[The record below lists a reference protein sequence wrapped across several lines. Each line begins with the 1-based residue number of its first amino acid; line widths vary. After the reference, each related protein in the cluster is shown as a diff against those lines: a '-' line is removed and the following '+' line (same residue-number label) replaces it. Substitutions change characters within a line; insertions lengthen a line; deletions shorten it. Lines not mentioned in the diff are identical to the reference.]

1 LAAWPGQE
9 LTPDYETRAEMRRIA
24 MKKTNEPTYR
34 INGRV
39 IDSQSRRGIAGLR
52 VEAWDKDLIAN
63 DLVGSGQTGNEGEFN
78 IEFTTGYFQKLFL
91 DRKPDLFFKVFDDG
105 ELLKSTEDSVLW
117 NIPAGATPVEIAV
130 PVSQQPR
137 PIGSSNGDSDASD
150 YTVSGVVSSSDRPGV
165 KDLRVDV
172 MDRNVSGD
180 VLLTSASTD
189 DRGRYK
195 ATFPA
200 SLLRE
205 LKKQQPDLQARVF
218 ADKTFLAAS
227 EVRYNAGHNETLNVE
242 LPANSAAL
250 ASEHETL
257 LNSLAPHFNGAL
269 RDLKE
274 SGERQDITY
283 LANKTGW
290 DARAVA
296 LAALADQF
304 SQQSSDAA
312 GQPAIKPA
320 FYYALFRAGLP
331 ANADTLFRTDAETV
345 KQVLQKAV
353 KQGVIEQASEQ
364 EIDAAAQDF
373 QKLSAQNRLT
383 SAPVIGTSSL
393 KDLLAVSRLSETE
406 QTKFSELLT
415 KNQQDSTKLWAAVE
429 NELGPQRAKQLQVD
443 GKLSLLTINNAPLVS
458 QLHTFAG
465 NGEINDPVQLAEKGL
480 HRAADWLP
488 LLDNNVQIPKE
499 IPGATPELKKAN
511 YAEFLA
517 AQIRISYPT
526 AAVAEMVR
534 KGDLTVQS
542 PAQVNTF
549 LTQNQGQFEIGV
561 MPVEHFIARN
571 NLNVD
576 KNTLTEVK
584 QIERVYQIT
593 PDDRAMNTLLKN
605 GINAAA
611 DVVRFERGTFIQ
623 KFGEQMGGAAIAA
636 QTYDKSVQIHNAV
649 LNVVVGYLT
658 ARNGIS
664 IGSQPLAARNGDG
677 NGMVLEPAPDGPAS
691 DVIAYPTLESLFGEM
706 DFCACDHCHS
716 ILSPA
721 AYLVDLLEFLDQAP
735 TEAGKDNPLA
745 VLRERRPDIENLPLT
760 CENTNTALPYIDVVN
775 EILEY
780 FIANAV
786 QPLTLRDYLGHDT
799 GTASSADLLASP
811 QFVMDAAYTTL
822 RNESFPALLPF
833 HQPLENLRRYFD
845 KFEVRLPLAM
855 ERLRVNDQL
864 ERGANTYGWRD
875 ILMEELYLSRDEYQI
890 LTDGGANPLWRI
902 YGFANGTTD
911 ADVINELSNAKQFTR
926 RLDIT
931 YEDLVEILKTRF
943 INPNSDL
950 VPKLERLGVSF
961 GAMQALKNNTLAD
974 ADFDALLPTG
984 AGAPDPAEYDNDIKG
999 WVRNQANFD
1008 RIMAIITLVDP
1019 SANPDPC
1026 NFDHLEFRFARP
1038 MAGPND
1044 TSTRLGVVEFVRLL
1058 RLIRFWKKLGWTIE
1072 QTDAAICALFP
1083 VPAFPNGASAIDT
1096 VAKLDTGFLL
1106 LLPRLG
1112 LVQRVMESL
1121 NLSVQR
1127 DLLPLLTLW
1136 SPLGTHGRSA
1146 LYRQM
1151 FLNAATLAQDRA
1163 FADNAYGEFLLDN
1176 TLKIADHAETLRAAF
1191 GQTGDEFDQL
1201 IDALGFGAGNVVY
1214 IHPQPTLQQAILDA
1228 GPGISYDNTAQRLA
1242 FSGVLTNTIRNA
1254 LKGVPGVTAGFQ
1266 NAIDLLYANQANL
1279 TFDNISAVYRHGWL
1293 ARKLRISVRELVLL
1307 KRFTGLDP
1315 FAPPDATN
1323 PAIVRLIEL
1332 VQSLG
1337 ANSIK
1342 SAAALYLIWNLDLSG
1357 KSAPDPAQTIE
1368 FARTLRA
1375 DFAAI
1380 DDQFAA
1386 SEDPSGNIARARMSL
1401 VYGSDATDT
1410 FFNLLEGTIT
1420 FDVPYTHAATTLE
1433 PPIVAADA
1441 QITYDNF
1448 RHRLG
1453 HTGLLSAI
1461 TANALKLAGA
1471 PAFATAV
1478 DALLARSDDVQGSF
1492 FSRYPELQPL
1502 FVSYTTSAASVEDKR
1517 KALLVAFSP
1526 ELSRRRKRQQALQRL
1541 SAAVSADLTFTEA
1554 LLDPGTAAPFPLHAG
1569 GDINR
1574 PALDDVIAVEKPG
1587 LAVNFFFRDTA
1598 TGAIDLTATAAGIDY
1613 SPGGAALPANPAP
1626 GAAISGIWSGQIET
1640 PEAGFYNFII
1650 ETDTSA
1656 TVTLN
1661 LDDQAVALVQNGNV
1675 WRNNNPLELAVAL
1688 HDVVLTVNRVTNAL
1702 SLKWETPKRSREV
1715 TPKRYL
1721 YPPGILQT
1729 FKDVYLRFLKAA
1741 SLAQAL
1747 RLTGGEISA
1756 FATHVDY
1763 RIAGD
1768 GWLNVL
1774 AVRGEAA
1781 PAVSAAF
1788 LKPLRDLLD
1797 FARLKAELSPDDE
1810 SLLAIL
1816 LDPPASDAGGSLYTL
1831 TGWDRISLAS
1841 LSAHF
1846 NLTLVDLTHFADFR
1860 RVSDVFELLQTM
1872 GVTASTLI
1880 KATTNN
1886 PTSTT
1891 VIDLQAALRARYEAD
1906 SWRDV
1911 VQPINDEMR
1920 GLQRDA
1926 LVAYI
1931 LHRLRSNAATSHID
1945 TADKLFEFFLMDVQ
1959 MEPCMQTSRI
1969 RHALSTVQLF
1979 IERCLMNLEPRASL
1993 GSAAS
1998 SLDNAPSKAKQW
2010 EWMKRYRVW
2019 EANRKVF
2026 LFPENWLE
2034 PELRDDKSPFFKEV
2048 ESELLQGDITE
2059 DAAAVSLLNYLSKLE
2074 EVAKLEPCGIY
2085 HAPENPEERTSEVN
2099 HVIARTAG
2107 AHRKYYYR
2115 RQEGK
2120 DGPWTPWEQVKL
2132 DIEDNPVMPLVWKGR
2147 LLLFWVRFLKEAP
2160 IDPAALPSLPPP
2172 PGTGDPIG
2180 TLTLTAI
2187 RTEAR
2192 SSAVSNSK
2200 VTVNAVL
2207 CWSEYYNG
2215 KWQPAKTSDIERP
2228 VSIDSFPPAGALA
2241 FDRSRF
2247 TLAAEEVPA
2256 GFVQPDDILRVD
2268 INGHG
2273 QGGGSFYLFNTH
2285 SLPVRRDDATGVVE
2299 IADLPHPSRNISV
2312 ETDTLKITY
2321 FDGLRHFDFG
2331 GVEPFHPPERT
2342 LLTTRTTDRFV
2353 APDHTMPDPW
2363 GAPFFYEDSRH
2374 VFYVTTK
2381 ETVVDVPHFGGFGI
2395 DLGLNTTFVPD
2406 IPPLVFREEA
2416 KVPRFGPDDGDPI
2429 DPHMGVVNPDPLRRL
2444 ISEDANIRTGIASAG
2459 QVNFNDVLIGPKGAI
2474 KNVNGKL

>member
-1 LAAWPGQE
+1 
-9 LTPDYETRAEMRRIA
+9 
-24 MKKTNEPTYR
+24 MKKSNDKTHQ
-34 INGRV
+34 IKGRV
-39 IDSQSRRGIAGLR
+39 IDSLSRRGVAGLR

-63 DLVGSGQTGNEGEFN
+63 DLVGSDQTGHDGEFN
-78 IEFTTGYFQKLFL
+78 IEFTTGYFQELFF

-105 ELLKSTEDSVLW
+105 ELLKSTEDSVVW
-117 NIPAGATPVEIAV
+117 NVPAGTTPIEIL
-130 PVSQQPR
+130 VSAGHQSR
-137 PIGSSNGDSDASD
+137 PLGSSNGDADESD
-150 YTVSGVVSSSDRPGV
+150 YTVSGVVSSPDRAGV
-165 KDLRVDV
+165 NGLRVDV
-172 MDRNVSGD
+172 MDRNISGD
-180 VLLTSASTD
+180 VLLGSAPTD

-200 SLLRE
+200 SALQER
-205 LKKQQPDLQARVF
+205 KKQQPDLQARVF
-218 ADKTFLAAS
+218 ADKTFLGAS
-227 EVRYNAGHNETLNVE
+227 DVRYNASHNETLDVA

-257 LNSLAPHFNGAL
+257 VSSLATHFNGAL

-312 GQPAIKPA
+312 GRSAIKPA
-320 FYYALFRAGLP
+320 FYYAMFRAGLP
-331 ANADTLFRTDAETV
+331 ANSDTLFRTDAQTV

-353 KQGVIEQASEQ
+353 KQGVIEPASDQ

-373 QKLSAQNRLT
+373 QKLSAQKRLT
-383 SAPVIGTSSL
+383 SAPLIGTSAL
-393 KDLLAVSRLSETE
+393 KDLLAVSQLSEGE

-415 KNQQDSTKLWAAVE
+415 EHRQDTTKLWEAVA
-429 NELGPQRAKQLQVD
+429 NEFGPQRAKQLQVD
-443 GKLSLLTINNAPLVS
+443 GKLSLLTLNNAPLVS
-458 QLHTFAG
+458 QIHTIAG
-465 NGEINDPVQLAEKGL
+465 NGGLNDPVQLAEKGL

-488 LLDNNVQIPKE
+488 LLDANNVQIPKE
-499 IPGATPELKKAN
+499 IPGDTPEKKKAN
-511 YAEFLA
+511 YAEYLA

-526 AAVAEMVR
+526 ASVAEMVR
-534 KGDLTVQS
+534 KGDLAVQS

-561 MPVEHFIARN
+561 MPAEHFIARN

-593 PDDRAMNTLLKN
+593 PDDRALNTLLKN
-605 GINAAA
+605 GVNAAA
-611 DVVRFERGTFIQ
+611 DVVRFERGAFIQ
-623 KFGEQMGGAAIAA
+623 KFGDQMGGAAIAA

-649 LNVVVGYLT
+649 LNVVVGYL
-658 ARNGIS
+658 AASNGIPV
-664 IGSQPLAARNGDG
+664 GTRPLAQRNDAAVAEVRRGDG
-677 NGMVLEPAPDGPAS
+677 DGGGTFLQPAPKARIVEGNGNGAGPAS

-706 DFCACDHCHS
+706 DFCACDHCRS

-721 AYLVDLLEFLDQAP
+721 AYLVDLLQFLDQAP
-735 TEAGKDNPLA
+735 TEVGKDNPLD
-745 VLRERRPDIENLPLT
+745 VLRERRPDLENLPLT
-760 CENTNTALPYIDVVN
+760 CENTNTALPYIDIVN

-780 FIANAV
+780 FIANGV

-822 RNESFPALLPF
+822 RNERFPTLLPF

-845 KFEVRLPLAM
+845 KFEVPLPLAM
-855 ERLRVNDQL
+855 ERLRVDDQL

-875 ILMEELYLSRDEYQI
+875 ILMEELSLSRDEYEI

-902 YGFANGTTD
+902 YGFPNGTAD
-911 ADVINELSNAKQFTR
+911 AGVITELSNAKQFTR
-926 RLDIT
+926 RLGIT
-931 YEDLVEILKTRF
+931 YEDVVEILKTRF
-943 INPNSDL
+943 VNPNSDL

-961 GAMQALKNNTLAD
+961 GAMQALKNGTLSD
-974 ADFDALLPTG
+974 ADFDAMLPTG

-999 WVRNQANFD
+999 WVRNQNNFD

-1019 SANPDPC
+1019 SADPDPC

-1038 MAGPND
+1038 MAAPDD
-1044 TSTRLGVVEFVRLL
+1044 TSTRLGAVEFVRLL
-1058 RLIRFWKKLGWTIE
+1058 RFIRLWKKLGWTVE

-1083 VPAFPNGASAIDT
+1083 VPAFPNGAAAIDT
-1096 VAKLDTGFLL
+1096 VAKLDAGFLL

-1112 LVQRVMESL
+1112 LVQRVMEAL
-1121 NLSVQR
+1121 NLTTKR
-1127 DLLPLLTLW
+1127 DLLRLLTLW
-1136 SPLGTHGRSA
+1136 SPLGTHGTSA

-1151 FLNAATLAQDRA
+1151 FLNAATLAQDAA
-1163 FADNAYGEFLLDN
+1163 FADNGYGEFLLDN

-1201 IDALGFGAGNVVY
+1201 IEALGFGGGNVVY
-1214 IHPQPTLQQAILDA
+1214 IHPQPTLEQAILDA
-1228 GPGISYDNTAQRLA
+1228 GPGISYDNAAQRLA
-1242 FSGVLTNTIRNA
+1242 FSGVMTNGIRNA
-1254 LKGVPGVTAGFQ
+1254 LKGVAGVTGAFQ
-1266 NAIDLLYANQANL
+1266 NAVDLLYANQANL
-1279 TFDNISAVYRHGWL
+1279 TFDNISAVYRNGWL

-1307 KRFTGLDP
+1307 KRLTGLDP

-1323 PAIVRLIEL
+1323 PAIMRLIEL

-1357 KSAPDPAQTIE
+1357 RSAPDPAQTID

-1386 SEDPSGNIARARMSL
+1386 SEDPSGNIARARMAL
-1401 VYGSDATDT
+1401 VYGSEATDT

-1420 FDVPYTHAATTLE
+1420 FDVPYTHAAATLE
-1433 PPIVAADA
+1433 PPIVAADP

-1461 TANALKLAGA
+1461 TANALKLAG
-1471 PAFATAV
+1471 PAAFGPAV

-1502 FVSYTTSAASVEDKR
+1502 FVAYTTSAAPVEDKR
-1517 KALLVAFSP
+1517 KALLAAFSP

-1541 SAAVSADLTFTEA
+1541 SAAVSADLTFTEG

-1569 GDINR
+1569 GDVNR

-1598 TGAIDLTATAAGIDY
+1598 TAPIDLTTNAAGIDY
-1613 SPGGAALPANPAP
+1613 SPTGTALPANPVP
-1626 GAAISGIWSGQIET
+1626 GAAISGIWTGQIET

-1650 ETDTSA
+1650 EADTTA

-1661 LDDQAVALVQNGNV
+1661 LDGQAVALVQNGNV

-1688 HDVVLTVNRVTNAL
+1688 HDVELTVNRVTNSL
-1702 SLKWETPKRSREV
+1702 SLKWETPKRPREV
-1715 TPKRYL
+1715 VPKRYL

-1729 FKDVYLRFLKAA
+1729 FEDVYLRFLKAA

-1756 FATHVDY
+1756 FATHADY
-1763 RIAGD
+1763 QIAAD

-1774 AVRGEAA
+1774 AVRDEAT
-1781 PAVSAAF
+1781 PAVSAA
-1788 LKPLRDLLD
+1788 LLQPLRDLLD
-1797 FARLKAELSPDDE
+1797 FARLKAEISPDDE
-1810 SLLAIL
+1810 SLLEIL
-1816 LDPPASDAGGSLYTL
+1816 QDPPAADADGSLYTL
-1831 TGWDRISLAS
+1831 TGWDKISLAS

-1846 NLTLVDLTHFADFR
+1846 NLTLADFTHFAQFR
-1860 RVSDVFELLQTM
+1860 RVAEVFELLQTM
-1872 GVTASTLI
+1872 GVTASALI

-1886 PTSTT
+1886 PTSAT

-1911 VQPINDEMR
+1911 VQPINDQMR

-1931 LHRLRSNAATSHID
+1931 LHRLAANAATSHID

-1993 GSAAS
+1993 GSVAS

-2059 DAAAVSLLNYLSKLE
+2059 DAAAIALLNYLSKLE
-2074 EVAKLEPCGIY
+2074 EVAKLEPCGI
-2085 HAPENPEERTSEVN
+2085 HHMAENAEQRTSEVN

-2115 RQEGK
+2115 RYEG
-2120 DGPWTPWEQVKL
+2120 GSWTPWEQVKL
-2132 DIEDNPVMPLVWKGR
+2132 DIEDNPVMPVVWQGR
-2147 LLLFWVRFLKEAP
+2147 LLLFWLRILKEAP
-2160 IDPAALPSLPPP
+2160 IDPAGLDGSSD
-2172 PGTGDPIG
+2172 TGGQVG
-2180 TLTLTAI
+2180 TLTLTDI
-2187 RTEAR
+2187 RSESK
-2192 SSAVSNSK
+2192 SSAVANSK

-2215 KWQPAKTSDIERP
+2215 KWQPAKTSDIDRP
-2228 VSIDSFPPAGALA
+2228 VNIGSFSPTGELA

-2247 TLAAEEVPA
+2247 TLGAREVPHNFA
-2256 GFVQPDDILRVD
+2256 MPDSVLRIDIA
-2268 INGHG
+2268 GHG

-2285 SLPVRRDDATGVVE
+2285 SLPVRREDARGVIE
-2299 IADLPHPSRNISV
+2299 IVGLPEPSRNISV
-2312 ETDTLKITY
+2312 ETDELKITY
-2321 FDGLRHFDFG
+2321 FDGLRHFDFEG
-2331 GVEPFHPPERT
+2331 IEEWHPPERT
-2342 LLTTRTTDRFV
+2342 LLTTRNTDQVV

-2363 GAPFFYEDSRH
+2363 DAPFFYEDSRH
-2374 VFYVTTK
+2374 VFYVTTTEK
-2381 ETVVDVPHFGGFGI
+2381 LVEVPHFNGFGI
-2395 DLGLNTTFVPD
+2395 DPGLVTTVVPD
-2406 IPPLVFREEA
+2406 IPPLVFREEP
-2416 KVPRFGPDDGDPI
+2416 KLPRFGPDDGDPI
-2429 DPHMGVVNPDPLRRL
+2429 DPRFGVVNPDPLRRL
-2444 ISEDANIRTGIASAG
+2444 ISEDANIRTGIASTG
-2459 QVNFNDVLIGPKGAI
+2459 QVSFGDVLIGPRGAM
-2474 KNVNGKL
+2474 KNLNGKF